1 MPEVLNTLPWPL
13 VKQMGEAGLFAIPFE
28 KKYGGAGL

>member
-1 MPEVLNTLPWPL
+1 
-13 VKQMGEAGLFAIPFE
+13 MGEAGLFAIPFE